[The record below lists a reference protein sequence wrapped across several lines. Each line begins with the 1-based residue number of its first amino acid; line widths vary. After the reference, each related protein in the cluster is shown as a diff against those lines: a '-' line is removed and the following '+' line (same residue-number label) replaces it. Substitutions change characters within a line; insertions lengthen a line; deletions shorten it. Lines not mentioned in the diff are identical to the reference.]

1 MIRQANEKDIDK
13 ILDLLSQVNAIH
25 ANARPDIFKVV
36 TKFTKEELEK
46 KINNEPIFV
55 YTNNSDE
62 VVGYIFGLIQENIVN
77 HLIYHKTFFIDDFC
91 VDDSYHGS
99 GIGTKLYEYVKQYA
113 KSIGCDRVIL
123 NVWNFNEKAYKF
135 YLKCGLKPLETT
147 MEDKI

>member
-77 HLIYHKTFFIDDFC
+77 HLIYHKTFFTFRFWTLLI
-91 VDDSYHGS
+91 
-99 GIGTKLYEYVKQYA
+99 
-113 KSIGCDRVIL
+113 
-123 NVWNFNEKAYKF
+123 
-135 YLKCGLKPLETT
+135 
-147 MEDKI
+147 

>member
-91 VDDSYHGS
+91 VDDSYRGS

-123 NVWNFNEKAYKF
+123 NEWNFNEKAYKF

>member
-91 VDDSYHGS
+91 VDDSYRGS

-135 YLKCGLKPLETT
+135 YLKCGLKLLETT